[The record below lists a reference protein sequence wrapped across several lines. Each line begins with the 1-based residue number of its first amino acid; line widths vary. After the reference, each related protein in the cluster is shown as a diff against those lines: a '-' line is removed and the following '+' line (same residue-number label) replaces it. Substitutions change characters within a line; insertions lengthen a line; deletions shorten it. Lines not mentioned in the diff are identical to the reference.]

1 MKVCMVCD
9 VLGEENNGTTVAAMN
24 LIRSLRAKGHRV
36 TVVCPDQNRRGIEGY
51 VIVDKLNLGPL
62 NGYVEKNGVTL
73 SRASRKVLEPVIRE
87 ADVVHLLIPFALSNA
102 ALRIAKKLNKPV
114 TASFHAQAENITSH
128 IFLKDLEIA
137 NRIAYLQ
144 MYYATYRHVDA
155 VHYPT
160 EFIRDVFEGAVGHKT
175 NAYVISNGVGDRF
188 KRTGAKKPAEFK
200 NKFVILFSGRY
211 SKEKSHSVL
220 IDAVALS
227 KHESRIQLIFA
238 GDGPLRDK
246 LKEYSKKLTN
256 RPVLAF
262 FPHKQML
269 NVLNYADLYVHP
281 AEIEIEAI
289 ACLEAIACGQVPIIS
304 DSKKSATKKFA
315 LDERNLFAA
324 NDPQSLAQK
333 IDFFIENPD
342 IFEEY
347 RERYKGMAEDYSQ
360 KACMDRM
367 EQMLFDAVEKKSRH
381 D

>member
-1 MKVCMVCD
+1 MDVCIVCD

-24 LIRSLRAKGHRV
+24 LIRSLRAKGHKV

-62 NGYVEKNGVTL
+62 NSYIEKNGVTL
-73 SRASRKVLEPVIRE
+73 SKTSKKLLEPVIRN
-87 ADVVHLLIPFALSNA
+87 ADVVHLLVPFALANA
-102 ALRIAKKLNKPV
+102 ALHLAQKYNKPV

-128 IFLKDLEIA
+128 LFLKDFELA
-137 NRIAYLQ
+137 NKIAYMQ

-160 EFIRDVFEGAVGHKT
+160 DFIRDVFETSVGHKT
-175 NAYVISNGVGDRF
+175 NAYVISNGVGERF
-188 KRTGAKKPAEFK
+188 KPNGAKKPAEYR
-200 NKFVILFSGRY
+200 NRFVILFSGRY
-211 SKEKSHSVL
+211 SKEKSHPVL
-220 IDAVALS
+220 IDAVSLS
-227 KHESRIQLIFA
+227 KYENKIQLIFA
-238 GDGPLRDK
+238 GDGPLKDK

-256 RPVLAF
+256 RPVFSF
-262 FPHKQML
+262 FPHRQML

-315 LDERNLFAA
+315 LDEKNLFTA

-333 IDFFIENPD
+333 IDFFIENPAVL
-342 IFEEY
+342 EEY
-347 RERYKGMAEDYSQ
+347 RERYKGMAQEYSQ
-360 KACMDRM
+360 KTCMDRM
-367 EQMLFDAVEKKSRH
+367 EQMLFDAVEKRRSH
-381 D
+381 G

>member
-1 MKVCMVCD
+1 MKVCVVCD

-24 LIRSLRAKGHRV
+24 LIRSLKAKGHQV
-36 TVVCPDQNRRGIEGY
+36 TVICPDQNRRGTEGY
-51 VIVDKLNLGPL
+51 VVVDKLNLGPL

-73 SRASRKVLEPVIRE
+73 SRASKKVIEPVIRD

-102 ALRIAKKLNKPV
+102 ALRIAKKYRKPV

-128 IFLKDLEIA
+128 IFMKDFELA
-137 NRIAYLQ
+137 NKIAYLQ

-175 NAYVISNGVGDRF
+175 NAYVISNGVGERF
-188 KRTGAKKPAEFK
+188 KRLAVQKPSEFK

-211 SKEKSHSVL
+211 SKEKSHTVL
-220 IDAVALS
+220 IDAVSLS
-227 KHESRIQLIFA
+227 KYEGKIQLIFA
-238 GDGPLRDK
+238 GEGPLKDK
-246 LKEYSKKLTN
+246 LKLYSKKLTN
-256 RPVLAF
+256 RPVFAF

-269 NVLNYADLYVHP
+269 SVLNYADLYVHP

-315 LDERNLFAA
+315 LDERNLFTA
-324 NDPQSLAQK
+324 NDPQSLARK
-333 IDFFIENPD
+333 IDFFIEHPEM
-342 IFEEY
+342 IEEY

-360 KACMDRM
+360 KVSMDRM
-367 EQMLFDAVEKKSRH
+367 ERMLLDVVEKKRSH
-381 D
+381 G

>member
-1 MKVCMVCD
+1 MKVCMICD

-24 LIRSLRAKGHRV
+24 LIRSLRANGHRV
-36 TVVCPDQNRRGIEGY
+36 TVVCPDENRRGTEGF
-51 VIVDKLNLGPL
+51 VVVDKLNLGPL
-62 NGYVEKNGVTL
+62 NRYVEKNGVTL
-73 SRASRKVLEPVIRE
+73 SKANKKLLEPVIKD

-102 ALRIAKKLNKPV
+102 ALRIAKKYHKPV

-128 IFLKDLEIA
+128 FFMKDFEPA

-144 MYYATYRHVDA
+144 MYYATYRHADA

-175 NAYVISNGVGDRF
+175 NAYVISNGVSERF
-188 KRTGAKKPAEFK
+188 KPNGAKKPSEFK

-211 SKEKSHSVL
+211 SKEKSHKVL

-227 KHESRIQLIFA
+227 KHEKEIRLIFA
-238 GDGPLRDK
+238 GDGPLKDR
-246 LKEYSKKLTN
+246 LKEYAKKLSN
-256 RPVLAF
+256 RPVFAF

-304 DSKKSATKKFA
+304 DSKRSATKKFA
-315 LDERNLFAA
+315 LDERNLFKS
-324 NDPQSLAQK
+324 NDPRSLCDK
-333 IDFFIENPD
+333 IDFFIEHPD
-342 IFEEY
+342 VLQEY
-347 RERYKGMAEDYSQ
+347 KERYKGMAQDYSQ
-360 KACMDRM
+360 TECMKKM
-367 EQMLFDAVEKKSRH
+367 EQMLTDVMGKKRYH